1 MNANTLKDTVSNVK
15 NAADDA
21 VETVADKVAQ
31 MGRKARDN
39 AADAFHDAKDI
50 GQNAAYKLTNQATE
64 AAAAAED
71 RLDDL
76 SDVAQSG
83 LRSAKSKLADGS
95 DRLAKALHDAA
106 DGTRAASGRVV
117 EAVAGGVSDVADH
130 LRAGS
135 ISDLLASTKAYA
147 RRNPGTVA
155 AGAAILGFA
164 FAQLVQSQTRNRGG
178 RG

>member
-1 MNANTLKDTVSNVK
+1 MNANSLKDTVA
-15 NAADDA
+15 NAKA
-21 VETVADKVAQ
+21 VADAAVDTATDKVSQ
-31 MGRKARDN
+31 LGRKARDN
-39 AADAFHDAKDI
+39 AADVLDDAKDI
-50 GQNAAYKLTNQATE
+50 SQTASRKLRAQATE

-76 SDVAQSG
+76 SNAAQSG

-106 DGTRAASGRVV
+106 DGTRTASGRMV
-117 EAVAGGVSDVADH
+117 EAVAGGVSGVADQ

-135 ISDLLASTKAYA
+135 ISDLVSSTKAYA

-155 AGAAILGFA
+155 VGAAALGFV
-164 FAQLVQSQTRNRGG
+164 FAHLLQSKNRNRG
-178 RG
+178 

>member
-1 MNANTLKDTVSNVK
+1 MNANSLKDSVA
-15 NAADDA
+15 NAKA
-21 VETVADKVAQ
+21 VADEAVDTAAEKASQ
-31 MGRKARDN
+31 LGRKARDN
-39 AADAFHDAKDI
+39 AADVVEDAKEF
-50 GQNAAYKLTNQATE
+50 GQTASRKIRAQASE

-76 SDVAQSG
+76 SNAAQSG
-83 LRSAKSKLADGS
+83 FRSAKSKLADGG

-135 ISDLLASTKAYA
+135 ISDLVSSTKAYA

-155 AGAAILGFA
+155 IGAAALGFV
-164 FAQLVQSQTRNRGG
+164 FAQLLQSKSRNPGRRG
-178 RG
+178 